1 MLILENVEHDQLNFT
16 AAAGS
21 DLLNYTVEQPDNVRI
36 KLTFL
41 VSDLGHEEEI
51 YGVASCK
58 LRASD
63 LEKEVRLKNV
73 EIKNDY
79 SVNLGSVN
87 FEVFKGVSPKNMQR
101 PP

>member
-1 MLILENVEHDQLNFT
+1 MEHDQLNFT

-51 YGVASCK
+51 YGIAACK
-58 LRASD
+58 IRASD
-63 LEKEVRLKNV
+63 LEKEIKLKNV

-79 SVNLGSVN
+79 SVNLGTVS
-87 FEVFKGVSPKNMQR
+87 FEVFKGVSPRNLQK